1 MSWKQMLEVKPEVE
15 TAVDV
20 ATSGDP
26 CCETARDKIF
36 EALKNF
42 EATSPNKI
50 PMPRQVVLFMRES
63 SCEDL
68 AKLIDRFILDKN
80 VKYTNLLLEI
90 IDIRNEWIECEGSE
104 RPLHKIPVK

>member
-26 CCETARDKIF
+26 CCETARDKMF

-42 EATSPNKI
+42 EATSQTKI
-50 PMPRQVVLFMRES
+50 PMPREVILFMRES
-63 SCEDL
+63 SCEQL
-68 AKLIDRFILDKN
+68 AGLIDMFIHSDTYRPL
-80 VKYTNLLLEI
+80 TLEMI
-90 IDIRNEWIECEGSE
+90 EIRNEWIECEGSGK
-104 RPLHKIPVK
+104 PIHAIPVK